1 MKLFSRRKFPNRLG
15 MPLLGIWLVAWGILA
30 LHLLNIPRSDVIAG
44 WVILSDRQLLDQTK
58 PPRWTI
64 LRDRWVGHSS

>member
-44 WVILSDRQLLDQTK
+44 WVMPLLAIAAGVLILMER
-58 PPRWTI
+58 
-64 LRDRWVGHSS
+64 